1 MTTAPIPIRRL
12 VLLLGFMGC
21 GKTTVGRLLAR
32 RLGWAF
38 VDLDEEIERRQGRNI
53 RQIFE
58 EGGEPYF
65 RQEERA
71 LLEELLQRGQQDSL
85 VVALGG
91 GTTAQP
97 GSFELLRA
105 HGGITVWLD
114 CPLEEL
120 RRRCHGLTQ
129 RPLFKDAASF
139 RALFEQRLPF
149 YQQSD
154 FRVAADRS
162 DPDAVVEDILQCV
175 TF

>member
-58 EGGEPYF
+58 ESGEPYF

-175 TF
+175 AF

>member
-38 VDLDEEIERRQGRNI
+38 VDLDEEIERRQGRTI

-58 EGGEPYF
+58 ENGEPYF
-65 RQEERA
+65 RDAERA
-71 LLEELLQRGQQDSL
+71 LLAELLRRGQQESL

-91 GTTAQP
+91 GTAAQP
-97 GSFELLRA
+97 GSLELLRD
-105 HGGITVWLD
+105 HGGITIWLD

-120 RRRCHGLTQ
+120 RRRCQGMTQ
-129 RPLFKDAASF
+129 RPLFKDTASF
-139 RALFEQRLPF
+139 RALFEQRVLF
-149 YQQSD
+149 YRQSD
-154 FRVAADRS
+154 FRVAADRP
-162 DPDAVVEDILQCV
+162 DPQSVVEDILQCV
-175 TF
+175 KF

>member
-1 MTTAPIPIRRL
+1 
-12 VLLLGFMGC
+12 MGC

-38 VDLDEEIERRQGRNI
+38 VDLDEEIERRQGRTI
-53 RQIFE
+53 RQIFDE
-58 EGGEPYF
+58 KGEAYF
-65 RQEERA
+65 RGAERA
-71 LLEELLQRGQQDSL
+71 LLEELLQRGQQGSL

-91 GTTAQP
+91 GTAAQP
-97 GSFELLRA
+97 GSFELLRT

-120 RRRCHGLTQ
+120 RRRSQGMTQ

-149 YQQSD
+149 YRQSD
-154 FRVAADRS
+154 FRVAADRP
-162 DPDAVVEDILQCV
+162 DPETVVEDILQCV
-175 TF
+175 RF

>member
-12 VLLLGFMGC
+12 ILLLGFMGS
-21 GKTTVGRLLAR
+21 GKTTVGRQLAQ

-38 VDLDEEIERRQGRNI
+38 VDLDDEIERRQGRTI

-58 EGGEPYF
+58 ESGEPHF
-65 RQEERA
+65 RRAESA
-71 LLEELLQRGQQDSL
+71 LLEELLRRGQQESL

-91 GTTAQP
+91 GTAAQP

-105 HGGITVWLD
+105 HGAITVWLD

-120 RRRCHGLTQ
+120 RRRCQGLTQ

-154 FRVAADRS
+154 FRVEADRS
-162 DPDAVVEDILQCV
+162 DPERVVEDILQCV
-175 TF
+175 KF

>member
-38 VDLDEEIERRQGRNI
+38 VDLDEEIERRQGRTI

-58 EGGEPYF
+58 EKGEPYF
-65 RQEERA
+65 RGAESA
-71 LLEELLQRGQQDSL
+71 LLEELLQRGQQESL

-91 GTTAQP
+91 GTAAQP

-105 HGGITVWLD
+105 QGGITVWLD

-120 RRRCHGLTQ
+120 RRRCQGMTQ

-149 YQQSD
+149 YRQSD
-154 FRVAADRS
+154 FQVAADRP
-162 DPDAVVEDILQCV
+162 DPEAVVEDILQCV
-175 TF
+175 KF

>member
-38 VDLDEEIERRQGRNI
+38 VDLDEEIERRQGRTI

-58 EGGEPYF
+58 ESGEPYF

-175 TF
+175 AF

>member
-38 VDLDEEIERRQGRNI
+38 VDLDEEIERRQGRTI

-58 EGGEPYF
+58 EKGEAYF
-65 RQEERA
+65 RGAERA
-71 LLEELLQRGQQDSL
+71 LLEELLQRGQQESL

-91 GTTAQP
+91 GTATQP
-97 GSFELLRA
+97 ESFELLRA

-114 CPLEEL
+114 CALEEL
-120 RRRCHGLTQ
+120 RRRCQGMTQ

-149 YQQSD
+149 YRQSD
-154 FRVAADRS
+154 FRVAADRP
-162 DPDAVVEDILQCV
+162 DPDTVVGDILQCV

>member
-1 MTTAPIPIRRL
+1 MITAPIPIRRL

-38 VDLDEEIERRQGRNI
+38 VDLDEEIERRQGRTI

-58 EGGEPYF
+58 ESGEPYF

-71 LLEELLQRGQQDSL
+71 LLEELLQRGQQNSL

-175 TF
+175 AF